1 MPEIK
6 YTTPQYQ
13 NVTM

>member
-6 YTTPQYQ
+6 YFEK
-13 NVTM
+13 

>member
-6 YTTPQYQ
+6 YGLGQLKLCL
-13 NVTM
+13 